1 MQRVR
6 PSESNGVPMRVY
18 EDRTEGILVRVSPG
32 FSLAQSDPDEGRF
45 VFSYQVHL
53 ENFGTESGTLLYRH
67 WQIHDSVGE
76 DSEVDGEG
84 VIGQQPE
91 LGPGETHSY
100 QSFCVLTSPNGYMQ
114 GHYTF
119 QRADGRRFKVR
130 IPRFTLTAPLS
141 SLDPPGH
148 HQGGALH

>member
-1 MQRVR
+1 
-6 PSESNGVPMRVY
+6 MREY
-18 EDRTEGILVRVSPG
+18 EDRTEGILVRVRSG

-53 ENFGTESGTLLYRH
+53 ENEGSESGRLLYRH
-67 WQIHDSVGE
+67 WQIHDSSGE

-91 LGPGETHSY
+91 LGPGEIHAY
-100 QSFCVLTSPNGYMQ
+100 QSFCVLSSPSGYMQ

-119 QRADGRRFKVR
+119 QRHDGRRFKVR
-130 IPRFTLTAPLS
+130 IPRFHLEAPLP

-148 HQGGALH
+148 NPGTVLH